1 MSILIDERTR
11 VIVQGFTGEKATFHA
26 REMIAYGTNVVGGV
40 TPGKGGTRH
49 LDRPVFNTVREA
61 VREVGAEASIIFVP
75 AAFCADS
82 IMEAANAGIRLVCTI
97 TDGIPAQDMMMV
109 KRYLFRFP
117 RERRTTLIG
126 PNCAGI
132 ISAGKAMLGI
142 MPGHIYSRGKV
153 GVVSRSGTLG
163 YEAAAQMNALGIG
176 QTTSVGIGGD
186 PINGSSFVDMLKL
199 FEQDPETEAVMMIGE
214 IGGPQEAEAALFV
227 KENMS
232 KPVIGYVAGL
242 TAPKGRRMGHAG
254 AIISA
259 FGDTAA
265 EKAEI
270 MRTAGL
276 TVAPSP
282 AELGSTVA
290 AALSKRRPTSRKKVA
305 AK

>member
-1 MSILIDERTR
+1 MSILIDETTP
-11 VIVQGFTGEKATFHA
+11 VIVQGFTGDKATFHA
-26 REMIAYGTNVVGGV
+26 REMMAYGTKVVGGV

-49 LDRPVFNTVREA
+49 LDRPVFNTVKEA
-61 VREVGAEASIIFVP
+61 VRETGATASIVFVP
-75 AAFCADS
+75 AAFCGDS
-82 IMEAANAGIRLVCTI
+82 IMEAANAGIRLVVTI

-109 KRYLFRFP
+109 KRYLWRFP
-117 RERRTTLIG
+117 KERRTTLIG
-126 PNCAGI
+126 PNCAGL
-132 ISAGKAMLGI
+132 ISAGKAMMGI
-142 MPGHIYSRGKV
+142 MPGHIYSRGSV
-153 GVVSRSGTLG
+153 GLVTRSGTLG
-163 YEAAAQMNALGIG
+163 YEAASQMNDLGIG
-176 QTTSVGIGGD
+176 QSTSVGIGGD

-214 IGGPQEAEAALFV
+214 IGGPQEAEGALFV
-227 KENMS
+227 KENMT

-270 MRTAGL
+270 MRSAGL

-290 AALSKRRPTSRKKVA
+290 AALAKKPSRRKVVA
-305 AK
+305 Q

>member
-1 MSILIDERTR
+1 MSILIDETTP
-11 VIVQGFTGEKATFHA
+11 VIVQGFTGDKATFHA
-26 REMIAYGTNVVGGV
+26 KEMIAYGTNIVGGV
-40 TPGKGGTRH
+40 TPGKGGARH

-61 VREVGAEASIIFVP
+61 VRGTGATASIIFVP

-117 RERRTTLIG
+117 KERRTTLIG

-142 MPGHIYSRGKV
+142 MPGHIYSRGSV
-153 GVVSRSGTLG
+153 GLVTRSGTLG
-163 YEAAAQMNALGIG
+163 YEAASQMNQLGIG

-199 FEQDPETEAVMMIGE
+199 FEEDPETEAVMMIGE
-214 IGGPQEAEAALFV
+214 IGGPQESEAALFV
-227 KENMS
+227 QESMS

-265 EKAEI
+265 EKHEI
-270 MRTAGL
+270 MRSAGL
-276 TVAPSP
+276 TVAGSP

-290 AALSKRRPTSRKKVA
+290 AAIAKKPSRKRVVVK
-305 AK
+305 

>member
-40 TPGKGGTRH
+40 TPGKGGMRH
-49 LDRPVFNTVREA
+49 LDRPVFNTVKEA
-61 VREVGAEASIIFVP
+61 VREVGAEASLIFVP

-117 RERRTTLIG
+117 KERRTTLIG

-142 MPGHIYSRGKV
+142 MPGHIYSRGQV

-199 FEQDPETEAVMMIGE
+199 FEEDPETEAVMMIGE
-214 IGGPQEAEAALFV
+214 IGGPQEAEASLFV

-282 AELGSTVA
+282 AELGSSVA
-290 AALSKRRPTSRKKVA
+290 AALAKRSTRKKVGVR
-305 AK
+305 

>member
-1 MSILIDERTR
+1 MSILIDEKTPA
-11 VIVQGFTGEKATFHA
+11 IFQGFTGDKATFHA
-26 REMIAYGTNVVGGV
+26 KESIAYGTNVVGGV

-49 LDRPVFNTVREA
+49 LDRPVFNTVKEA
-61 VREVGAEASIIFVP
+61 VRATGATASIVFVP

-82 IMEAANAGIRLVCTI
+82 IMEAANAGIRLVVTI

-109 KRYLFRFP
+109 KRYLWRFP
-117 RERRTTLIG
+117 KERRTTLIG
-126 PNCAGI
+126 PNCAGV

-142 MPGHIYSRGKV
+142 MPGHIYSRGAV
-153 GVVSRSGTLG
+153 GLVTRSGTLG
-163 YEAAAQMNALGIG
+163 YEAASQMNALGIG

-199 FEQDPETEAVMMIGE
+199 FEEDPETEAVMMIGE
-214 IGGPQEAEAALFV
+214 IGGPQEAEASLFV

-276 TVAPSP
+276 VVAPSP
-282 AELGSTVA
+282 AELGTTVA
-290 AALSKRRPTSRKKVA
+290 SALAKRPSKRKMVSQ
-305 AK
+305 